1 MKKLIVLI
9 SVLVCVLSLVGCSK
23 EGDKNEVAETTDTVA
38 AVVSA
43 DTELQTEPTDR
54 PVLDCKSLEAACAD
68 GFIDP
73 SKVTVLGG
81 EWAYTADPNKFVA
94 LATVRYTDKNDEYVT
109 AEIVMVGT
117 FGGKTELFHHL
128 NEHSPYT
135 RENALQEFGAI
146 DDQRFPLE

>member
-1 MKKLIVLI
+1 MKKWIVL
-9 SVLVCVLSLVGCSK
+9 LLALACVLFGAGCSE
-23 EGDKNEVAETTDTVA
+23 EGEKNEAAETGLQA
-38 AVVSA
+38 
-43 DTELQTEPTDR
+43 ELMDM

-68 GFIDP
+68 SFVDP

-81 EWAYTADPNKFVA
+81 EWAYTTEPNQFVA
-94 LATVRYTDKNDEYVT
+94 LATVRYTNKDDEYEV

-128 NEHSPYT
+128 NKQSPYT
-135 RENALQEFGAI
+135 KENVLREFGAI